1 MLQKWEIVPR
11 IIEKWISVRMLNKAK
26 RFYFDMEEEDFE
38 DNEELS
44 HEDNVRHG

>member
-1 MLQKWEIVPR
+1 MLQKWETVPR
-11 IIEKWISVRMLNKAK
+11 TIEKWISVCTLNKTE
-26 RFYFDMEEEDFE
+26 RFDFDMEEEDFE